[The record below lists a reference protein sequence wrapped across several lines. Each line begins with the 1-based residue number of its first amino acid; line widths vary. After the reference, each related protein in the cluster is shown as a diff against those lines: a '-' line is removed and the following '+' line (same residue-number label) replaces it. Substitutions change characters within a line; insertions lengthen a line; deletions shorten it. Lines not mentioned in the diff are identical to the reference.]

1 MSPELQYL
9 NMKAILTLY
18 SSLASLKHENLAV
31 VTPSAPPTW
40 EWSSYCS
47 NLSTAE
53 RYRFNSGGGNF
64 IVNQQPWDLQL

>member
-31 VTPSAPPTW
+31 VTW

-47 NLSTAE
+47 NLSKAE